1 MLRAKNFG
9 SGLLQ
14 LGLVP
19 GEGTRVA
26 VLLRN
31 CPEWTIAE
39 LGLFMLVRIIITRTM
54 LSELLV
60 RWSMVS
66 VPLFSKLG
74 PASTSYILAGCEV
87 TVAVAWDD
95 VSIRSLLDCV
105 PISR

>member
-39 LGLFMLVRIIITRTM
+39 LGLFMLVKII
-54 LSELLV
+54 LLEPCQ
-60 RWSMVS
+60 VS
-66 VPLFSKLG
+66 CCQVVDG
-74 PASTSYILAGCEV
+74 VGASILQAG
-87 TVAVAWDD
+87 
-95 VSIRSLLDCV
+95 SRLHLLH
-105 PISR
+105 PS

>member
-19 GEGTRVA
+19 GEGTRVG

-39 LGLFMLVRIIITRTM
+39 LGLFMLV
-54 LSELLV
+54 
-60 RWSMVS
+60 
-66 VPLFSKLG
+66 
-74 PASTSYILAGCEV
+74 TSSNINLQSY
-87 TVAVAWDD
+87 
-95 VSIRSLLDCV
+95 
-105 PISR
+105 

>member
-54 LSELLV
+54 
-60 RWSMVS
+60 
-66 VPLFSKLG
+66 
-74 PASTSYILAGCEV
+74 
-87 TVAVAWDD
+87 
-95 VSIRSLLDCV
+95 
-105 PISR
+105 